1 MQAEDTHIQEHER
14 SATAIVAVERQD
26 PNFICKQQL
35 EEDVVGGLV
44 AWTRVKHDLDKCNAT
59 KMKLDM
65 LQSHKDTVI
74 ARHGEEEYNRR
85 VNNLIDKLLE
95 DDSGNNDVNE
105 DNIG

>member
-1 MQAEDTHIQEHER
+1 MQAKDTCIQERER

-26 PNFICKQQL
+26 PNFIRKQQL

-44 AWTRVKHDLDKCNAT
+44 AWTRVKNHLDKCNAT

-65 LQSHKDTVI
+65 LQSHKDAVI
-74 ARHGEEEYNRR
+74 AHHGEEEYNRR

-95 DDSGNNDVNE
+95 EDTGENVVNE
-105 DNIG
+105 DNVD